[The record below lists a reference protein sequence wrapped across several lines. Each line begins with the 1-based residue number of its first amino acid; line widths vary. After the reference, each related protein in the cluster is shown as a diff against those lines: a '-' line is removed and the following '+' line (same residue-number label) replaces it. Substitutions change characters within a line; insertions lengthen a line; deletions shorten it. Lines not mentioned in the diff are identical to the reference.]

1 MDQVAKQSTVDRIAQ
16 ANNILVTVSANP
28 SVDQLAACIALT
40 LFLNKQGKHATAVFS
55 GDVPSTLEF
64 LQPEK
69 TIEKN
74 TDSLRDFIISL
85 DKAKADKLRYKVE
98 DKVVKI
104 FITPYRT
111 SISDKDFDFSQGDF
125 NIDVVMALGVH
136 SKEELDHAIIAH
148 GRILHDATVISIN
161 NAIGG
166 NLGTINW
173 QDQQASSLCEMLV
186 ELAEVIKADSFDAQ
200 MATAFLTGIVA
211 ETQRFSNEKTTSRTM
226 SLSAKLMAAG
236 ANQQL
241 VATQLQTKSSITK
254 ASSAKDEVAGDDGT
268 LEIEH
273 DVDKPADDKKEPEVT
288 LPEPQA
294 DQPDEATVQPLSEL
308 SPEPASPIGDVRKEE
323 HTNTPSDLLTSLPA
337 SDKPPVNPAFPAQE
351 PSRGGTLT
359 ANTQPEDFSPA
370 VDPLGQTKE
379 QPLMQRGVMGGTPD
393 NNLGDK
399 TISNIEDAVVDT
411 DKTLSDI
418 EKTVGSPHAVADP
431 TAMPDPAAGLDSARD
446 AVATAA
452 VQSSPSLK
460 PRASVGAS
468 APLQVNNVSPSAP
481 AAPLQP
487 SQPLQPVQQSPIPAD
502 PGLPAEQT
510 GVNTAASPP
519 PPVPPPLMPLQS
531 QTPPPAS

>member
-16 ANNILVTVSANP
+16 ANNVLVTVSANP
-28 SVDQLAACIALT
+28 SVDQLAAAIALT

-74 TDSLRDFIISL
+74 TNSLRDFIISL

-111 SISDKDFDFSQGDF
+111 SITDKDFDFSQGDF
-125 NIDVVMALGVH
+125 NVDVVIALGVH
-136 SKEELDHAIIAH
+136 TKEELDQAIIAH

-161 NAIGG
+161 NAVGG
-166 NLGTINW
+166 SLGTINW
-173 QDQQASSLCEMLV
+173 QEQQASSLCEMLV
-186 ELAEVIKADSFDAQ
+186 ELAEVIKVDSFDAQ

-211 ETQRFSNEKTTSRTM
+211 ETKRFSNEKTTSRTM
-226 SLSAKLMAAG
+226 SLAAKLMAAG

-241 VATQLQTKSSITK
+241 VATQLQSKSSI
-254 ASSAKDEVAGDDGT
+254 AKSKSGKDNDEPAVDGT

-273 DVDKPADDKKEPEVT
+273 EAEKPVEPSHEEPEVT

-294 DQPDEATVQPLSEL
+294 EAPSLPQP
-308 SPEPASPIGDVRKEE
+308 PEPKSPIGDVRKEDLGAGP
-323 HTNTPSDLLTSLPA
+323 NDLLTSLPSNSA
-337 SDKPPVNPAFPAQE
+337 PAVNPAFPAQK

-359 ANTQPEDFSPA
+359 ANTQPEDFTPA
-370 VDPLGQTKE
+370 ADPFGQAID
-379 QPLMQRGVMGGTPD
+379 QPMMRRGTPGGVPD

-399 TISNIEDAVVDT
+399 TISKIEDAMIDQ

-418 EKTVGSPHAVADP
+418 EKTIDSPHVTDSVAP
-431 TAMPDPAAGLDSARD
+431 VPPAGLDSARD
-446 AVATAA
+446 AVAAAA
-452 VQSSPSLK
+452 VQSDQRLEPL
-460 PRASVGAS
+460 ASVGAS
-468 APLQVNNVSPSAP
+468 APMTINNTP
-481 AAPLQP
+481 AASVPTPAPSPPPAMPPQP
-487 SQPLQPVQQSPIPAD
+487 SPAPTPAPQSPIPAD
-502 PGLPAEQT
+502 PGPPPEKT
-510 GVNTAASPP
+510 GVSVAPGSP
-519 PPVPPPLMPLQS
+519 PPVPPPMNMPPTS
-531 QTPPPAS
+531 